1 MATFGADLYIWL
13 VRYHPTSFPFIFF
26 STFNLG
32 VAMVAMVAMP
42 REYTENGSRQMKLPD
57 ARSVWRGVPIR
68 PIVYVQVQL

>member
-42 REYTENGSRQMKLPD
+42 REYTENDSRQTKLPD
-57 ARSVWRGVPIR
+57 ACGEGGNERAHADRSLIFTP
-68 PIVYVQVQL
+68 